1 MRSIPSSCLTFWYF
15 TITGSEDVQGILFTP
30 FQSLK
35 SLSLRIRSDTSKKY
49 KQPFD
54 LIIDGRSPTTVRM
67 NLPHDS
73 SSTPS
78 KEDVDIVVEAD
89 HISES
94 LEEIYNSIKEDAK
107 SIPKV
112 STTTFLLTLGVG
124 IPVWMSFLLPMT
136 MIYQLGKSVLNPPT
150 KKRDL
155 TSIHDPSAH
164 PVEAITDYETPN
176 DNTPLEERKYDLVL
190 FGATGFTG
198 KLAAVYLCQQ
208 YGGKDCNIVH
218 V

>member
-1 MRSIPSSCLTFWYF
+1 MRSITSTCLTIYCL
-15 TITGSEDVQGILFTP
+15 TILDSEHVQGILFTP
-30 FQSLK
+30 LQSLK
-35 SLSLRIRSDTSKKY
+35 SPSLRIKSDNNKKY

-54 LIIDGRSPTTVRM
+54 LIINCRSPTAVLM
-67 NLPHDS
+67 NLPQDS

-78 KEDVDIVVEAD
+78 KEDLNILVEED
-89 HISES
+89 PISES

-112 STTTFLLTLGVG
+112 SSSTFLLTLGVG
-124 IPVWMSFLLPMT
+124 IPVWISVLLPMT
-136 MIYQLGKSVLNPPT
+136 MIYQLGKSMLNPPT

-155 TSIHDPSAH
+155 TSIHDPSAD
-164 PVEAITDYETPN
+164 PVEVITDYETPN
-176 DNTPLEERKYDLVL
+176 DKTPLEERKYDLVL

-208 YGGKDCNIVH
+208 YGGKDYSIVH
-218 V
+218 G